1 MQLLQNC
8 MYNMCCIK
16 SGILSFCLWY
26 VPPEKAQLAVCFLC
40 YVKSIDIIK
49 KVPKESH
56 SHSFK
61 EHFSLVRLV
70 HPLNFIITCKV
81 AENRLH

>member
-16 SGILSFCLWY
+16 SGIFSFCLWY

-49 KVPKESH
+49 KYQK
-56 SHSFK
+56 
-61 EHFSLVRLV
+61 
-70 HPLNFIITCKV
+70 NITVTALK
-81 AENRLH
+81 NIFL